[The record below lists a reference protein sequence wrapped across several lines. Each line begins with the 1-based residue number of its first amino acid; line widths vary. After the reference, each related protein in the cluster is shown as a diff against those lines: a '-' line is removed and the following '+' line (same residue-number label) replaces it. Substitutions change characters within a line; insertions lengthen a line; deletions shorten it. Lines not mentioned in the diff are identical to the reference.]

1 MLGLEYLHTNNVLHR
16 DIKPENL
23 VLDNRG
29 YVRITDFG
37 IAKIYQKKN
46 SLETSGTPGYMSPEV
61 IIGKDHNEVV
71 DYFAV
76 GVITFEFMMGYRPY
90 NGKCRKDIKE
100 KILSKQVEIKKN
112 EIPNGWSNE
121 VADFINKLLQ
131 KKPANRLGLRSSIE
145 VKEHPWIKKY
155 NWKDLYEKKLE
166 APFIPPEGDNF
177 DSKYCLND
185 NKLLPD
191 VKIKYEKI
199 LKDPRYK
206 DAFSNF
212 TYYGE
217 YLDDIK
223 IKNKGKLN
231 IHNGENLI
239 VEKFI
244 NPHENIENWKNDVDD
259 TIIDNI
265 GKEENLFVIHEEEL
279 EKNEIAEN
287 KMKKKKQQTVSST
300 NSALKKQYNKK
311 NKNSAFEEINE
322 LDNNLL
328 NVDTNDIISD
338 VPDMRYY

>member
-1 MLGLEYLHTNNVLHR
+1 
-16 DIKPENL
+16 
-23 VLDNRG
+23 
-29 YVRITDFG
+29 
-37 IAKIYQKKN
+37 
-46 SLETSGTPGYMSPEV
+46 MSPEV

-90 NGKCRKDIKE
+90 NGKSRKDIKE

-155 NWKDLYEKKLE
+155 NWKDIYEKKLE

-191 VKIKYEKI
+191 VKIKYDKI
-199 LKDPRYK
+199 LKDPHYK

-217 YLDDIK
+217 YLEDIK
-223 IKNKGKLN
+223 IKNKGKFN

-244 NPHENIENWKNDVDD
+244 NPHENIENWKNDVDN

-265 GKEENLFVIHEEEL
+265 GKEENLFVVHEEEL

-338 VPDMRYY
+338 VHYMIYY

>member
-1 MLGLEYLHTNNVLHR
+1 
-16 DIKPENL
+16 
-23 VLDNRG
+23 
-29 YVRITDFG
+29 
-37 IAKIYQKKN
+37 
-46 SLETSGTPGYMSPEV
+46 MSPEV

-90 NGKCRKDIKE
+90 NGKSRKDIKE

-112 EIPNGWSNE
+112 EIPSGWSNE

-155 NWKDLYEKKLE
+155 NWKDLYEKKLI
-166 APFIPPEGDNF
+166 APFIPPDGDNF
-177 DSKYCLND
+177 DSKYCGND

-191 VKIKYEKI
+191 VKLKYDRI
-199 LKDPRYK
+199 LKDPHYK
-206 DAFSNF
+206 DAFLNF

-217 YLDDIK
+217 YLNDIK
-223 IKNKGKLN
+223 IKNKGK
-231 IHNGENLI
+231 IVVQNGENSI
-239 VEKFI
+239 NEKFI
-244 NPHENIENWKNDVDD
+244 NPHENIENWKNSNDD
-259 TIIDNI
+259 TIVDTI
-265 GKEENLFVIHEEEL
+265 GKEENLVIINEEEL

-300 NSALKKQYNKK
+300 NSALKKQYNRKL
-311 NKNSAFEEINE
+311 NQNNAIEEINE

-328 NVDTNDIISD
+328 DVDTNNIISD
-338 VPDMRYY
+338 NPDMKFY